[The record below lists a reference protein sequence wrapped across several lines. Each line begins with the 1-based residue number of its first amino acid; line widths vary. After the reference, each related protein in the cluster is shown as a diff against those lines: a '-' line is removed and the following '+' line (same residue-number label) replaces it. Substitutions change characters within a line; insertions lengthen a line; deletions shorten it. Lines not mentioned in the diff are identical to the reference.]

1 MKSTLVVFTAL
12 AASILVAGEV
22 TWKGDGASQRWS
34 DGSNW
39 VGGTPPGSGDIAVI
53 PSNTTAYA
61 SHHTDA
67 NGGDLTT
74 INALGGMRIE
84 GDGRVEIDYEQD
96 GDSKTC
102 CFAWNVPLYG
112 TGTFVMMNGVNNDR
126 YLRMNVDNSAFQGS
140 FLVSNALMRVKN
152 LKGLGNSPVTLTAN
166 NSNNG
171 LIFETSGVYSN
182 DVVALSDG
190 SNSPK
195 FAGSS
200 ASLAVT
206 NLGSVT
212 VLSGRVSP
220 NNITLLGGVYNQLSG
235 IPALQAVMCGTVH
248 IGGAGAYGTLQIT
261 GSQTLYV
268 DAPLYPAEGNAEYE
282 IFNNNADTF
291 LTMCG
296 SYLSDKCVL
305 NMGTTHDHGTKFDM
319 GGFDQTIKTLKF
331 GTSRNEYD
339 TNVPNQEI
347 TSDKPAKLTFTGTQS
362 SEGPYFYGVLTGRAS
377 LEMSPDMPKGLWF
390 PIGSVGNTTR
400 GSILVRGGN
409 LRLMPRCVFTR
420 LSLIDIDAR
429 GKNKY
434 NPMRALF
441 ETSAVNPGKLELK
454 LSGEYATLEI
464 AEGVQ
469 MDVKTFTLDGE
480 YVMPGVYGSAD
491 AHEAHPDLVDEDHV
505 IGRMQGL
512 GTMRVRLSG
521 PPGAVLIFR

>member
-1 MKSTLVVFTAL
+1 MKSTLAVFTAL
-12 AASILVAGEV
+12 ATSFLVAGEV

-74 INALGGMRIE
+74 INSLGGLRLE
-84 GDGRVEIDYEQD
+84 GDGRVEIDCEQD
-96 GDSKTC
+96 NNVNTC
-102 CFAWNVPLYG
+102 CFSWNAPLYG
-112 TGTFVMMNGVNNDR
+112 TGTFVVMNGVNNDR

-140 FLVSNALMRVKN
+140 FLVSNCLMRVKHVN
-152 LKGLGNSPVTLTAN
+152 GIGVRPVALSCNGNN
-166 NSNNG
+166 HG

-182 DVVALSDG
+182 DVIALSNG
-190 SNSPK
+190 SNSPR
-195 FAGSS
+195 FIGNS
-200 ASLAVT
+200 ASVAVT

-220 NNITLLGGVYNQLSG
+220 NNITLLGGVYNPSNG
-235 IPALQAVMCGTVH
+235 LQSVMCGTVR

-261 GSQTLYV
+261 ANQTLYV
-268 DAPLYPAEGNAEYE
+268 DAPLHPAEGKADYE
-282 IFNNNADTF
+282 IFNNNADVS
-291 LTMCG
+291 LKMYG
-296 SYLSDKCVL
+296 PYLSDKCIL

-400 GSILVRGGN
+400 GSIYVRGGN

-441 ETSAVNPGKLELK
+441 ETSTVNPGKLELK

-480 YVMPGVYGSAD
+480 YVMPGVYGSAE
-491 AHEAHPDLVDEDHV
+491 AHEAHPELVDENHV
-505 IGRMQGL
+505 IGKFA
-512 GTMRVRLSG
+512 GTGTLLVRQSG
-521 PPGAVLIFR
+521 PGGVILTLR